1 MISMMMILTM
11 NLVMMMMLWT
21 PVKVLQSLSDQASF
35 PKLLQA
41 PGDQLF
47 ATNFAICFNIC
58 RADDRSD
65 YEYYDDYSASHRDYG
80 HSYGHDDH
88 HSSGYGHDDHG
99 SYGGGHGHG
108 GYGGYKVQPKKPG
121 PYGYP
126 SPNFKC
132 EKSSE
137 TLYVTET
144 EMTYDKKC
152 YNIYKTK
159 CQDGYDEGK
168 VCFVNIMNLIQ
179 ILYMLQG
186 IGYQKHCNEFTV
198 TRCRTVF
205 DTSSE
210 ERCWTVYKKQC
221 DMIYETV
228 VDYEY
233 EQKCSV
239 SYEEE
244 CHGYGYHQECEKV
257 LFIKYYRITIIVI
270 IVRFVSVVIRVTKLT
285 NILNQKIG
293 SNSFSVT
300 SVNIKL
306 IELC

>member
-1 MISMMMILTM
+1 M
-11 NLVMMMMLWT
+11 
-21 PVKVLQSLSDQASF
+21 LQSLSDQASF
-35 PKLLQA
+35 LKLLQA

-47 ATNFAICFNIC
+47 ATNFAICFDIC

-88 HSSGYGHDDHG
+88 HSTGYGHDDHG

-168 VCFVNIMNLIQ
+168 VCVVSIMNLIQ
-179 ILYMLQG
+179 ILCVCCRVSG
-186 IGYQKHCNEFTV
+186 IRSTAM
-198 TRCRTVF
+198 
-205 DTSSE
+205 SS
-210 ERCWTVYKKQC
+210 R
-221 DMIYETV
+221 
-228 VDYEY
+228 
-233 EQKCSV
+233 
-239 SYEEE
+239 
-244 CHGYGYHQECEKV
+244 
-257 LFIKYYRITIIVI
+257 
-270 IVRFVSVVIRVTKLT
+270 
-285 NILNQKIG
+285 
-293 SNSFSVT
+293 
-300 SVNIKL
+300 
-306 IELC
+306 